1 MPFQN
6 YRSQLTRHFQIQII
20 IKEMKRLLR
29 WVSLS
34 FCVFSLY
41 GCPLENLETTDS
53 TYTLQVR
60 NQCSDS
66 IGMLCIG
73 FDTQRYYS
81 NRIRFFK
88 QGRSMPCLFRSWD
101 SQDTIDKTELFYSE
115 FAIEGARMEIYDKAG
130 NLLRCWRYEDATI
143 EPDNIFNIDNWTINY
158 SRIKKNINV
167 FQPYYNT
174 FVELDEYIGD
184 FDITPEML
192 GLKE

>member
-1 MPFQN
+1 
-6 YRSQLTRHFQIQII
+6 
-20 IKEMKRLLR
+20 
-29 WVSLS
+29 
-34 FCVFSLY
+34 
-41 GCPLENLETTDS
+41 
-53 TYTLQVR
+53 
-60 NQCSDS
+60 
-66 IGMLCIG
+66 
-73 FDTQRYYS
+73 
-81 NRIRFFK
+81 
-88 QGRSMPCLFRSWD
+88 
-101 SQDTIDKTELFYSE
+101 
-115 FAIEGARMEIYDKAG
+115 MEIYDKAG

>member
-1 MPFQN
+1 
-6 YRSQLTRHFQIQII
+6 
-20 IKEMKRLLR
+20 
-29 WVSLS
+29 
-34 FCVFSLY
+34 
-41 GCPLENLETTDS
+41 
-53 TYTLQVR
+53 
-60 NQCSDS
+60 
-66 IGMLCIG
+66 
-73 FDTQRYYS
+73 
-81 NRIRFFK
+81 
-88 QGRSMPCLFRSWD
+88 MPCLFRSWD